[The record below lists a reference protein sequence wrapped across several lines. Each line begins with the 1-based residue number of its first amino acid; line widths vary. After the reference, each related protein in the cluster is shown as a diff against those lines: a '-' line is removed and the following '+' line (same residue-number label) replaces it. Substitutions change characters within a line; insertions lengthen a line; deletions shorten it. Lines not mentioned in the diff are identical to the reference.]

1 MRKMLKGVKVLIE
14 KLKIAITG
22 ERKKKTIDKIR

>member
-22 ERKKKTIDKIR
+22 ERKKKNNR

>member
-22 ERKKKTIDKIR
+22 ERKKKIDKIR